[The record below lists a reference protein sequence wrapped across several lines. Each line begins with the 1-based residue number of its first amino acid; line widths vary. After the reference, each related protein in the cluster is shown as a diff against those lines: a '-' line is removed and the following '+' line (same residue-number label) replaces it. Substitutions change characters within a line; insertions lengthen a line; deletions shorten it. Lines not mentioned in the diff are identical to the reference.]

1 MSIEVCSVSKTFNHF
16 KVLDNVSLKVG
27 TGELVSLLGPSGS
40 GKTTLLRVIAGMEAA
55 DPGSGPILF
64 DGRDVSGE
72 EVGKRRIGF
81 VFQHYALFKH
91 MSVFENVAFGLRAK
105 PRRIRPGETEIRA
118 KVGEL
123 LQLVQLQTFAQRYPS
138 QLSGG
143 QRQRVALARALAVEP
158 SVLLLDEPFGAL
170 DATVRRELR
179 RWLRKLHQRIRVT
192 TILVTHDQEE
202 ALEVSDRVAVMNQG
216 RIEQFDSPET
226 IYENPANPFVFKFL
240 GSYNFFH
247 ARKTNGG
254 AAVVTSPA
262 EADGVAF
269 VRPHDIEIR
278 RDNSDGCGI
287 AAKIKH
293 IAFAGSLVNVELASI
308 DDEEKVVDA
317 ALPAQAYKDLH
328 LKPDD
333 QVFLKVHKTKSF
345 DGTEPRGEVKPPAE
359 DYSI

>member
-1 MSIEVCSVSKTFNHF
+1 MSIEVCGVSKTFNQVTVLSNINF
-16 KVLDNVSLKVG
+16 KVK

-64 DGRDVSGE
+64 DGRDVSCDGI
-72 EVGKRRIGF
+72 GKRRIGF

-91 MSVFENVAFGLRAK
+91 MSVFENIAFGLRAK
-105 PRRIRPGETEIRA
+105 PWRQRPGEAEIRA

-123 LQLVQLQTFAQRYPS
+123 LQLVQLQNFAQRYPS

-179 RWLRKLHQRIRVT
+179 RWLRKLHSKIHVT

-202 ALEVSDRVAVMNQG
+202 ALEVSDQVAVMNEG
-216 RIEQFDSPET
+216 RIEQFASPET
-226 IYENPANPFVFKFL
+226 IYDNPATPFVFKFL
-240 GSYNFFH
+240 GSYNLFH
-247 ARKTNGG
+247 ARKPNGSTAV
-254 AAVVTSPA
+254 AASPA
-262 EADGVAF
+262 DANGVTF

-278 RDNSDGCGI
+278 RENTDGSGI
-287 AAKIKH
+287 AAKISH
-293 IAFAGSLVNVELASI
+293 IAFAGSSVNVELARI
-308 DDEEKVVDA
+308 DDQAVVDA
-317 ALPAQAYKDLH
+317 ALSTHAYKDLG
-328 LKPDD
+328 LKPEDE
-333 QVFLKVHKTKSF
+333 VFIRLHNTRSF
-345 DGTEPRGEVKPPAE
+345 DE

>member
-1 MSIEVCSVSKTFNHF
+1 MSIEVCSVSKSFNQF
-16 KVLDNVSLKVG
+16 KALDNVSLKVE
-27 TGELVSLLGPSGS
+27 TGELVSLLGPSGC

-64 DGRDVSGE
+64 DGHDVSDQ

-91 MSVFENVAFGLRAK
+91 MSIFENIAFGLRAK
-105 PRRIRPGETEIRA
+105 PWRVRPKEAEIRA

-123 LQLVQLQTFAQRYPS
+123 LELVQLKNFAKRYPS

-179 RWLRKLHQRIRVT
+179 RWLRKLHHTIHVT
-192 TILVTHDQEE
+192 TLLVTHDQEE

-216 RIEQFDSPET
+216 RIEQFASPQAV
-226 IYENPANPFVFKFL
+226 YENPANPFVFKFL

-247 ARKTNGG
+247 ARNANGG
-254 AAVVTSPA
+254 AATVTNPT
-262 EADGVAF
+262 DLNGGTF
-269 VRPHDIEIR
+269 VRPHDIEIGR
-278 RDNSDGCGI
+278 ENPDGSGI
-287 AAKIKH
+287 AATIKH
-293 IAFAGSLVNVELASI
+293 IAFAGSSVNVELARA
-308 DDEEKVVDA
+308 DGEEVVDA
-317 ALPAQAYKDLH
+317 ALPAQAYKDLC

-333 QVFLKVHKTKSF
+333 KVFIRLRNAKSF
-345 DGTEPRGEVKPPAE
+345 DE
-359 DYSI
+359 DYTI

>member
-1 MSIEVCSVSKTFNHF
+1 MSIEVCSISKTFNRT
-16 KVLDNVSLKVG
+16 KVLDNVTLKVE

-55 DPGSGPILF
+55 DPGSGPVLF

-105 PRRIRPGETEIRA
+105 PWRVRPKEAEIRA

-123 LQLVQLQTFAQRYPS
+123 LQLVQLQPFAQRYPS

-179 RWLRKLHQRIRVT
+179 RWLRKLHHSIRVT

-202 ALEVSDRVAVMNQG
+202 ALEVSDRVAVMNEG
-216 RIEQFDSPET
+216 RIEQLGSPEA
-226 IYENPANPFVFKFL
+226 IYDNPASSFVFKFL

-247 ARKTNGG
+247 GRNKSG
-254 AAVVTSPA
+254 AEAAIASPA
-262 EADGVAF
+262 EANGGTF

-278 RDNSDGCGI
+278 RDNRDGCGI
-287 AAKIKH
+287 AARIKH
-293 IAFAGSLVNVELASI
+293 IAFAGSSVNVELTRI
-308 DDEEKVVDA
+308 DDEAAVDA
-317 ALPAQAYKDLH
+317 ALPAHAYKDLR

-333 QVFLKVHKTKSF
+333 EVFLRLRNTKSF
-345 DGTEPRGEVKPPAE
+345 DE

>member
-1 MSIEVCSVSKTFNHF
+1 MSIEVCSVSKTFNRF
-16 KVLDNVSLKVG
+16 KVLDKVSLKIK
-27 TGELVSLLGPSGS
+27 TGELVSLLGPSGC

-91 MSVFENVAFGLRAK
+91 MNVFENVAFGLRAK
-105 PRRIRPGETEIRA
+105 PWRVRPKEAQIRA

-123 LQLVQLQTFAQRYPS
+123 LQLVQLQRFAGRYPS

-179 RWLRKLHQRIRVT
+179 RWLRKLHQRIHVT

-216 RIEQFDSPET
+216 RIEQFDSPEA

-247 ARKTNGG
+247 ARKTKAGD
-254 AAVVTSPA
+254 AVVASPA
-262 EADGVAF
+262 EADSVTF
-269 VRPHDIEIR
+269 VRPHDVEIR

-287 AAKIKH
+287 AARIKH
-293 IAFAGSLVNVELASI
+293 IAFAGSSVNIELARI

-317 ALPAQAYKDLH
+317 ALPAQACKDLG
-328 LKPDD
+328 LKLEDE
-333 QVFLKVHKTKSF
+333 VFLRLRKTKSF
-345 DGTEPRGEVKPPAE
+345 DE
-359 DYSI
+359 DYVI